1 MCPPATPAPWNP
13 SSPPPCAPRRM
24 PAQQSQVRD
33 ARPAR
38 QRAGVECERGSKMHL
53 SRAAA
58 RQATVTFPATCTR
71 ESYRFSLSPPRH
83 CRSPT
88 GRKKTKTPKQN
99 DPSFSMARRQQAIK
113 IYAAASVMLVCA
125 GGGHLR
131 RLLCCTRWGAVPC
144 TQWPRL
150 HVPLFLTRVLHPQW
164 LPAVAAIITVAACLC
179 AVIIASN
186 TGSAVHR
193 ASMMQI
199 YAAQPAPLQMLD
211 DEAGDEEEAELPLK
225 ESEEYDGERF
235 SNSPGPCLRAGW
247 FHD

>member
-1 MCPPATPAPWNP
+1 
-13 SSPPPCAPRRM
+13 
-24 PAQQSQVRD
+24 
-33 ARPAR
+33 
-38 QRAGVECERGSKMHL
+38 
-53 SRAAA
+53 
-58 RQATVTFPATCTR
+58 
-71 ESYRFSLSPPRH
+71 
-83 CRSPT
+83 
-88 GRKKTKTPKQN
+88 
-99 DPSFSMARRQQAIK
+99 MARRQQAI
-113 IYAAASVMLVCA
+113 IIDAAASVILACA
-125 GGGHLR
+125 GGGRLR
-131 RLLCCTRWGAVPC
+131 RLLCCTRWGAAPC

-150 HVPLFLTRVLHPQW
+150 HVPLFLTRVFHPQW

-186 TGSAVHR
+186 TGSAAHR